1 MRGKYSTFLF
11 YTILMLAFAVS
22 VQAQQYNNDSLLQVA
37 SSGADREKLAAF
49 QQLAR
54 NTRNNNP
61 AQAITYIQQAISLAR
76 LLNDEP
82 ELAKSMQT
90 LASLEYGRGDY
101 ISARD
106 NYAEALSIYTR
117 ENDTKKI
124 ADISAALAGIYFAQG
139 NLPSASD
146 LYLKALR
153 IYEEQRDRAGMV
165 NVFSSLASVYARQN
179 NFSKSIE
186 YNLKAV
192 SVYEQSSDKFQT
204 LMGYENIGNLYLRQ
218 HEPERARL
226 YFIKALSIYREIKN
240 KTGIASTLFQLGNI
254 EQLAG
259 EHDRAIT
266 YYKSSLAL
274 SQELRTQPL
283 VVSNL
288 NAMGTSY
295 FELRL
300 YDNAERSFLQS
311 IQIAKSINS
320 KIELEEAYQGL
331 AAVYKATR
339 ENEKA
344 VTFNTLSRELKDS
357 LYNDST
363 LKQLNDQLLVY
374 KSEKQQQQIT
384 LLNKEQQIK
393 ESELLRVKQTSNI
406 LIIAA
411 AVLGFLLIILVIFSI
426 QNRRIAKSLR
436 KQQVE
441 LIEKNA
447 SISEQ
452 KEKLDQL
459 NTVKDRFFSIIS
471 HDLRNNL
478 TTMKLYFDLISHK
491 DYEPRDT
498 TEFTRQISGSV
509 ENTIDLLENLLV
521 WASAQIK
528 GVPIHKQRLNVH
540 TLSQENITLLS
551 GIAHQKN
558 ITLINEVEEHTTAF
572 ADIDMINLVLR
583 NLITN
588 ALKFTP
594 EEGTVS
600 ITAETTS
607 DNCIVQVKDNGVGID
622 ADNLSRLFNQH
633 EHPSTKGTANE
644 KGTGLGLMLCKDFVE
659 RNNGKI
665 WVESEK
671 GKGSVFFFSL
681 PLRA

>member
-1 MRGKYSTFLF
+1 
-11 YTILMLAFAVS
+11 MLAFAVS